1 MTAALV
7 TLLFIVLWVVA
18 SVAMVALPTLAMTRR
33 LTGTTKAARDTSASP
48 SPKVRSEEHD
58 IDDMLDAI
66 NERRR
71 RAGRRDIG
79 EELADELMRSTWGDQ
94 V

>member
-7 TLLFIVLWVVA
+7 TLLFIFLWVVA

-33 LTGTTKAARDTSASP
+33 LTGTTKAARATSASP
-48 SPKVRSEEHD
+48 SPRVRSEEHD